1 MTPRPD
7 EPHASGEPVPPPG
20 PAVVPEG
27 RPAGAAGSSGR
38 PAANSG
44 RAAASSAHDHDQAS
58 AAGRAAG
65 PAGSPEGPAADLDLE
80 ELRRTVAEVLGV
92 GPERIG
98 DTDNLVDLG
107 VDSVKVMAISARL
120 RRHRVRVGYAG
131 LVEEPS
137 LDAWWRMISEAAR
150 AAETTGRSR

>member
-38 PAANSG
+38 L
-44 RAAASSAHDHDQAS
+44 AASSADGHDQAS

>member
-38 PAANSG
+38 PAGSSG
-44 RAAASSAHDHDQAS
+44 CLAASSADGH
-58 AAGRAAG
+58 AAG

>member
-38 PAANSG
+38 PAA
-44 RAAASSAHDHDQAS
+44 SSADGHDQAS